1 MYYLLNKLKRKVNLK
16 ETHPSPTPTQIWTDN
31 KCSDGELM
39 LSLKV
44 REIRLELTFRGPEDC
59 RLGRGKD
66 ISIRNSM
73 NEVLKLGMSIL

>member
-1 MYYLLNKLKRKVNLK
+1 MYYLLNKLKRKVHLK
-16 ETHPSPTPTQIWTDN
+16 ETPLPHPNTDMDDN

-44 REIRLELTFRGPEDC
+44 REIRLELTLRGPEDC